1 MSAAMTLA
9 SCGGTKDAGQQQKI
23 HVAVVQQLRTRQQCP
38 AQQRNNAEQQHH
50 PPLLPLAL
58 GKGKGRLCAHHAI
71 HQQHQA
77 KQQRQQP
84 FKGHGALYGTQ

>member
-50 PPLLPLAL
+50 PPQCSRISRRKANCLHGILL
-58 GKGKGRLCAHHAI
+58 
-71 HQQHQA
+71 
-77 KQQRQQP
+77 QRAPEQE
-84 FKGHGALYGTQ
+84 